1 MFVSPFFVG
10 FEGGGRW
17 DPEIVNVILDSKL
30 FSRFNIQLDTGR
42 GIPLN
47 IHFIDNGREIPLK
60 LNY

>member
-42 GIPLN
+42 
-47 IHFIDNGREIPLK
+47 EIPSK

>member
-30 FSRFNIQLDTGR
+30 DISRFNIL
-42 GIPLN
+42 
-47 IHFIDNGREIPLK
+47 F
-60 LNY
+60 